1 MALGIYTERRTGL
14 LLEFTVL
21 RGNYRGEQ
29 FRCYGVFNNLTPNL
43 PLAEVEF
50 KDVRMARLVDNS
62 WCNKFEPEGVDWY
75 GNEYTEEDV
84 LIDVLADLVAG
95 CRENYSIQSISAPME
110 IMIHSYQKEKE
121 VKDLN
126 HYIWRKGEVLELLM
140 ATDKYAYYSK
150 DDVFAMLNTDTKGL
164 ISDNSFAEN
173 ALWESVEAINAG
185 EERLLYGENTYN
197 SINSN
202 MEGEI

>member
-50 KDVRMARLVDNS
+50 KDVRMARLIDNS

-84 LIDVLADLVAG
+84 LTDVLADLIAG
-95 CRENYSIQSISAPME
+95 CNENYSVKHMSGDVHNMVR
-110 IMIHSYQKEKE
+110 SYQLKK
-121 VKDLN
+121 VADDLN
-126 HYIWRKGEVLELLM
+126 LYVWRKGNILELQM
-140 ATDKYAYYSK
+140 ATNKYLYYAK
-150 DDVFAMLNTDTKGL
+150 DDSFVMLNAKTKDL
-164 ISDNSFAEN
+164 ISDNYFAEN
-173 ALWESVEAINAG
+173 AVWESVEAINAG
-185 EERLLYGENTYN
+185 EEQLIYGEDTYN

-202 MEGEI
+202 MEE

>member
-29 FRCYGVFNNLTPNL
+29 FRCYGVFNNLTPNF

-84 LIDVLADLVAG
+84 LTDVLADLIAG

>member
-50 KDVRMARLVDNS
+50 KDVHMARLINNS

-84 LIDVLADLVAG
+84 LTDVLADLIAG

-126 HYIWRKGEVLELLM
+126 HYIWRKGEVLLQQRRC
-140 ATDKYAYYSK
+140 
-150 DDVFAMLNTDTKGL
+150 FCH
-164 ISDNSFAEN
+164 AEYRYQRTN
-173 ALWESVEAINAG
+173 Q
-185 EERLLYGENTYN
+185 R
-197 SINSN
+197 
-202 MEGEI
+202 

>member
-84 LIDVLADLVAG
+84 LTDVLADLIAG
-95 CRENYSIQSISAPME
+95 CNENYSVKHMSGDVHNMVR
-110 IMIHSYQKEKE
+110 SYQLKK
-121 VKDLN
+121 VADDLN
-126 HYIWRKGEVLELLM
+126 LYVWRKGNILELQM

-150 DDVFAMLNTDTKGL
+150 DDVFAMLDTATKEL
-164 ISDNSFAEN
+164 ISDNYFAEN
-173 ALWESVEAINAG
+173 AVWESVEAINRG
-185 EERLLYGENTYN
+185 EEKLLYGEDTYN

-202 MEGEI
+202 LEE

>member
-50 KDVRMARLVDNS
+50 KDVRMARLINNS

-84 LIDVLADLVAG
+84 LTDVLADLIAG
-95 CRENYSIQSISAPME
+95 CNENYSVKHMSGD
-110 IMIHSYQKEKE
+110 IHNMVRSYQLKK
-121 VKDLN
+121 VADDLN
-126 HYIWRKGEVLELLM
+126 LYVWRKGNILELQM
-140 ATDKYAYYSK
+140 ATNKYLYYAK
-150 DDVFAMLNTDTKGL
+150 DDSFVMLNAKTREL
-164 ISDNSFAEN
+164 ISDNYFAEN
-173 ALWESVEAINAG
+173 AVWESVEAINRG
-185 EERLLYGENTYN
+185 EEKLLYGEDTYK

-202 MEGEI
+202 MEE

>member
-50 KDVRMARLVDNS
+50 TNVRMARLINNS
-62 WCNKFEPEGVDWY
+62 WCNKFEPKGVDWY

-84 LIDVLADLVAG
+84 LTDVLADLIAG
-95 CRENYSIQSISAPME
+95 CNENYSVKHMSGDVHNMVR
-110 IMIHSYQKEKE
+110 SYQLKK
-121 VKDLN
+121 VVDDLN
-126 HYIWRKGEVLELLM
+126 LYVWRKGNILELQM

-150 DDVFAMLNTDTKGL
+150 DDVFAMLDTATKEL
-164 ISDNSFAEN
+164 ISDNYFAEN
-173 ALWESVEAINAG
+173 AVWESVEAINAG
-185 EERLLYGENTYN
+185 EEQLLYGEDTYN

-202 MEGEI
+202 MEE

>member
-50 KDVRMARLVDNS
+50 KDVRMARLINNS

-84 LIDVLADLVAG
+84 LTDVLADLIAG
-95 CRENYSIQSISAPME
+95 CNENYSVKHMSGDVHNMVR
-110 IMIHSYQKEKE
+110 SYQLKK
-121 VKDLN
+121 VADDLN
-126 HYIWRKGEVLELLM
+126 LYVWRKGNILELQM

-150 DDVFAMLNTDTKGL
+150 DDVFTMLDTDTKEL
-164 ISDNSFAEN
+164 ISDNYFAEN
-173 ALWESVEAINAG
+173 AVWESVEAINAG
-185 EERLLYGENTYN
+185 EERLLYGEGTYN

-202 MEGEI
+202 LEE

>member
-50 KDVRMARLVDNS
+50 KDVRMARLINNS

-75 GNEYTEEDV
+75 GNEYT
-84 LIDVLADLVAG
+84 
-95 CRENYSIQSISAPME
+95 SA
-110 IMIHSYQKEKE
+110 
-121 VKDLN
+121 
-126 HYIWRKGEVLELLM
+126 
-140 ATDKYAYYSK
+140 
-150 DDVFAMLNTDTKGL
+150 
-164 ISDNSFAEN
+164 
-173 ALWESVEAINAG
+173 
-185 EERLLYGENTYN
+185 
-197 SINSN
+197 
-202 MEGEI
+202 

>member
-1 MALGIYTERRTGL
+1 MALGIYTERRAGL

-50 KDVRMARLVDNS
+50 KDVRMARLINNS

-84 LIDVLADLVAG
+84 LTDVLADLIAG
-95 CRENYSIQSISAPME
+95 CNENYSVKHMSGDVHNMVR
-110 IMIHSYQKEKE
+110 SYQLKK
-121 VKDLN
+121 VVDDLN
-126 HYIWRKGEVLELLM
+126 LYVWRKGNILELQM
-140 ATDKYAYYSK
+140 ATNKYLYYAK
-150 DDVFAMLNTDTKGL
+150 DDYFVMLNAKTKEL
-164 ISDNSFAEN
+164 ISDNYFAEN
-173 ALWESVEAINAG
+173 AVWESVEAINRG
-185 EERLLYGENTYN
+185 EEKLLYGEDTYK

-202 MEGEI
+202 MEE

>member
-50 KDVRMARLVDNS
+50 KDVRMARLIDNS

-75 GNEYTEEDV
+75 GNKYTEEDV
-84 LIDVLADLVAG
+84 LTDVLADLIAG
-95 CRENYSIQSISAPME
+95 CNENYSVKHMSGDVHNMVR
-110 IMIHSYQKEKE
+110 SYQLKK
-121 VKDLN
+121 VADDLN
-126 HYIWRKGEVLELLM
+126 LYVWRKGNILELQM
-140 ATDKYAYYSK
+140 ATNKYLYYAK
-150 DDVFAMLNTDTKGL
+150 DDSFVMLNAKTKDL
-164 ISDNSFAEN
+164 ISDNYFAEN
-173 ALWESVEAINAG
+173 AVWESVEAINAG
-185 EERLLYGENTYN
+185 EEQLIYGEDTYN

-202 MEGEI
+202 MEE